1 MRLTLYFRLLTE
13 ADAGHTEF
21 MDEVFQNE
29 TRFPGGEWKAA
40 SEPFTDVVSDTLTM
54 RRLDFNLIQF
64 RFVVFILLY
73 SYTVLNGKE
82 RIKNVAVVQNGEK
95 SRNPGEFDC
104 PPGWVWEDEWTVD
117 DNRAVDDQGAHIVPY
132 WRKSLIVCR
141 CIVL

>member
-40 SEPFTDVVSDTLTM
+40 SEPFTDVVSDTLIM
-54 RRLDFNLIQF
+54 LDFNLIQF

-82 RIKNVAVVQNGEK
+82 RIKNLVVVQNGEK

-117 DNRAVDDQGAHIVPY
+117 DNRAVDDQGTHIVPS

>member
-40 SEPFTDVVSDTLTM
+40 SEPFTDVVSDTLIM
-54 RRLDFNLIQF
+54 LDFNLIQF

-82 RIKNVAVVQNGEK
+82 RIKNLVVVQNGEK

-117 DNRAVDDQGAHIVPY
+117 DNRAVDDQGTDIVPS

>member
-40 SEPFTDVVSDTLTM
+40 SEPFTDVVSDTLMM

-73 SYTVLNGKE
+73 SYTVLNAKE
-82 RIKNVAVVQNGEK
+82 EN
-95 SRNPGEFDC
+95 
-104 PPGWVWEDEWTVD
+104 
-117 DNRAVDDQGAHIVPY
+117 
-132 WRKSLIVCR
+132 
-141 CIVL
+141 